1 MTKSAKVIV
10 YEKPTCSKCRDLK
23 RVLTEKGVEFET
35 VNYIEK
41 PLSAAGLKELFRQ
54 AGLKP
59 HEVLRTKEDA
69 CREHVA
75 GKNLTDDQLLAVMA
89 KHPEL
94 MQRPIVVR
102 GDKAV
107 LAREIGKLADLDIR

>member
-1 MTKSAKVIV
+1 MARSEKIVV
-10 YEKPTCSKCRDLK
+10 YEKPTCSKYRDLK

-41 PLSAAGLKELFRQ
+41 PLSAAGLKQLFKH

-59 HEVLRTKEDA
+59 HEVMRTKEEA
-69 CREHVA
+69 YGKFVA

-107 LAREIGKLADLDIR
+107 LARDLAKLAELNIQ